1 VNVRGFEDY
10 AGRELRL
17 TDERLDHIERRPEMV
32 DQLDRIA
39 EVLLEPDEVRVS
51 GQDESVHL
59 YYRQYSATPVTEKFL
74 LVVANVEVDSPFV
87 ITVFYTD
94 RLKSGRSLDIERA
107 RFFGGHEG
115 YDLAV
120 EKSSSLVSTS

>member
-1 VNVRGFEDY
+1 MNVRGFEDY

-87 ITVFYTD
+87 ITAFYTD
-94 RLKSGRSLDIERA
+94 RLKSGRSLDIE
-107 RFFGGHEG
+107 
-115 YDLAV
+115 
-120 EKSSSLVSTS
+120 